1 MPFEVA
7 ISTPE
12 FDAHRQHPALVPSG
26 NQSSGSTVAGMTR
39 ADHDRAG
46 AAGIEE
52 WRL

>member
-1 MPFEVA
+1 P
-7 ISTPE
+7 
-12 FDAHRQHPALVPSG
+12 
-26 NQSSGSTVAGMTR
+26 SGSTVAGMSR